1 MTKNRKTQQFLKNNI
16 SGETFYEKWPIL
28 SRSNVICNLKFAI
41 DSNKLHVLL
50 IMLYFL
56 LIPSFLYHCVTTFY
70 HTWHHKR
77 LSVNLILNLKSG
89 GEALQYNTYSHLAK
103 LHVACTF
110 EICSLFENGRPLKR
124 ESLLFD
130 WMVEEETMYNFVC
143 S

>member
-77 LSVNLILNLKSG
+77 LSVNLILNLKSAG
-89 GEALQYNTYSHLAK
+89 KHCNIILTPIWQNYT
-103 LHVACTF
+103 LHVRLRSVHF
-110 EICSLFENGRPLKR
+110 LKMDG
-124 ESLLFD
+124 L
-130 WMVEEETMYNFVC
+130 
-143 S
+143 